1 MNITDKDRKNKYK
14 RLKKYKDTDMLI
26 NSEPLNDLE
35 RVFIKAFN
43 EKKIS
48 KRYEL
53 VYDYMYDYVDKNFCK
68 SCDFKGSKCIANR
81 LKKSLHDEY
90 GCCYLNNKGVCKYL
104 VNKKCTKPN
113 ISCKLFM
120 CDYLEKKV
128 LKFKSIPKNYVLFNF
143 FFNRRQKN
151 IIQRSY
157 GKSKNEILEDL
168 INNK

>member
-1 MNITDKDRKNKYK
+1 
-14 RLKKYKDTDMLI
+14 
-26 NSEPLNDLE
+26 
-35 RVFIKAFN
+35 
-43 EKKIS
+43 
-48 KRYEL
+48 
-53 VYDYMYDYVDKNFCK
+53 
-68 SCDFKGSKCIANR
+68 
-81 LKKSLHDEY
+81 
-90 GCCYLNNKGVCKYL
+90 
-104 VNKKCTKPN
+104 
-113 ISCKLFM
+113 M